1 MMSGDKVNAEVSER
15 MGMIY
20 KCVEDADGLEEAMQF
35 TKRISLMPSK
45 SIEYIKNLLKAS
57 ETNDLQQQ
65 LNLEKEL
72 QKKAASR
79 YDHKEGVNAFFE
91 KRKPVYKGE

>member
-1 MMSGDKVNAEVSER
+1 M
-15 MGMIY
+15 
-20 KCVEDADGLEEAMQF
+20 
-35 TKRISLMPSK
+35 
-45 SIEYIKNLLKAS
+45 LKAS

-65 LNLEKEL
+65 LDLEKEL
-72 QKKAASR
+72 QKKAASS